1 MHNSIPPALINEQVK
16 TALAEDLGHGDL
28 TAALVP
34 ADKVL
39 EARLIVRENAILC
52 GNQWFNE
59 VFRQLNPNISIKW
72 QAHDGESLKSEQL
85 VCTIIGNARDIL
97 TGERTAMNFLQ
108 TLSGTASITH
118 RYASELK
125 HSNTRLLDTRKTIP
139 GMRSA
144 QKYAVRC
151 GTGFNHRHGLFD
163 GVLIKENHIIAAGSI
178 KNAVSK
184 ARETIPHGLKVE
196 VEVETLD
203 EVKKALKAGADILL
217 LDNMP
222 IENLHKAVKLNQ
234 GRAKLEVSGNVTIE
248 NLRQLGEIG
257 VDYISV
263 GAITKHIRAT
273 DYSLRLVP

>member
-1 MHNSIPPALINEQVK
+1 
-16 TALAEDLGHGDL
+16 
-28 TAALVP
+28 
-34 ADKVL
+34 
-39 EARLIVRENAILC
+39 
-52 GNQWFNE
+52 
-59 VFRQLNPNISIKW
+59 
-72 QAHDGESLKSEQL
+72 
-85 VCTIIGNARDIL
+85 
-97 TGERTAMNFLQ
+97 LQ